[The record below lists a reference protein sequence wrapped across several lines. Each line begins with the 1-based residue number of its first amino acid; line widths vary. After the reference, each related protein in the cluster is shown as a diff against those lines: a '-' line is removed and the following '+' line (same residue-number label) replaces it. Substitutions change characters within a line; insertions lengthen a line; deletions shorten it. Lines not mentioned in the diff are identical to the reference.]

1 MLSRFAPRQR
11 RAIWTFGLLCALALA
26 FLVLNGWVN
35 G

>member
-11 RAIWTFGLLCALALA
+11 RAIWTFGLLCAVAVA
-26 FLVLNGWVN
+26 FMVMNGFVT